1 VSAACAIRWR
11 QLALKNGTPAA
22 KPQDGAHRSI
32 RIEDHADLILAA
44 IERQSDIALE
54 ELRAMLMTHGV
65 SASVSVLWR
74 FCARPAPGSAR
85 LHRHPERSPALITCP
100 GLIQKWAR
108 DSADA
113 AAGACDED
121 DPTFDASF
129 SGMTGGAA
137 CGASLVETKSDAG

>member
-1 VSAACAIRWR
+1 MPLVLSQGLRERVVRAVGGGISCRAAATRFGVSAACAIRWR

-44 IERQSDIALE
+44 IERQSDLALE

-74 FCARPAPGSAR
+74 FCARHRITRKKERAR
-85 LHRHPERSPALITCP
+85 ERA
-100 GLIQKWAR
+100 
-108 DSADA
+108 
-113 AAGACDED
+113 
-121 DPTFDASF
+121 
-129 SGMTGGAA
+129 
-137 CGASLVETKSDAG
+137 